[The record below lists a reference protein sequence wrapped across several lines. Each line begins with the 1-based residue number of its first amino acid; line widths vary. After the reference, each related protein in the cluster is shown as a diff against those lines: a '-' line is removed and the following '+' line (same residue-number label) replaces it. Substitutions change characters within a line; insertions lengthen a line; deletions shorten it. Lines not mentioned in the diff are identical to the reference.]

1 MRFRHL
7 ILDRDGVLNR
17 EAENSG
23 YITRPEQFEWLPDAL
38 AGLRALHHA
47 GVRVTVATNQSG
59 VGRGLV
65 SLEQLS
71 AIHRLMQEDVTAHGA
86 ALAAVLFCPHAPEAL
101 CECRKPAPGLI
112 RAAIAASDLAAE
124 HSLVV
129 GDDLRDLQAATR
141 AGVSAALV
149 RTGKGRFTEQN
160 SELRGIPAYD
170 SLLQLAQ
177 AVVEDRIE
185 RWPLQARN

>member
-17 EAENSG
+17 EADDCG

-38 AGLRALHHA
+38 AGLRALHRA
-47 GVRVTVATNQSG
+47 GVRITVATNQSA

-65 SLEQLS
+65 TLEQL
-71 AIHRLMQEDVTAHGA
+71 ADIHQRMQEDAAAHGA
-86 ALAAVLFCPHAPEAL
+86 PLAAVLFCPHAPEAR
-101 CECRKPAPGLI
+101 CDCRKPAPGLI
-112 RAAIAASDLAAE
+112 RAAIAGSEVPAE

-129 GDDLRDLQAATR
+129 GDDLRDLEAATR

-149 RTGKGRFTEQN
+149 RTGKGRATEQK
-160 SELRGIPAYD
+160 SELRGMPAYD

-177 AVVEDRIE
+177 AVVEDRLE
-185 RWPLQARN
+185 RWPQAGQ